1 MRCRNLSSLLIFVLL
16 MPLPGAAAERHALVI
31 GNGKYVNIDPRPNPP
46 NDVALVSEA
55 LKGVGFKVTLRGQSQ
70 GYSVNYGIFDASGQ
84 QIGYGQG
91 SIDDASHISVTSYWS
106 NGAFLGTGQF
116 HVNHP
121 PN

>member
-31 GNGKYVNIDPRPNPP
+31 GNGKYVNIDPLPNPP